1 MVGYCGVGMCG
12 DCNYGVCGDCNAI
25 DLVTVAVVSV
35 VIVMPLI
42 WLL

>member
-25 DLVTVAVVSV
+25 DLVTVVLVCV
-35 VIVMPLI
+35 VIVMPLV
-42 WLL
+42 

>member
-1 MVGYCGVGMCG
+1 MVGFCGVGMCG

-25 DLVTVAVVSV
+25 DLVTVVLVCV

-42 WLL
+42 WLR

>member
-12 DCNYGVCGDCNAI
+12 DCNYGACGDCNAI
-25 DLVTVAVVSV
+25 DLVTVVLVCV

-42 WLL
+42 CLR